1 MDFKKLQNKVV
12 QTAVNYGKKYNIQI
26 DEDFAL
32 LKLYEEVGEFTKAV
46 LIHRKKSRSEKH
58 VSEKISK
65 KELAKELA
73 DVVGVTIVIAY
84 LLGIDLENAINKK
97 WINKEK

>member
-46 LIHRKKSRSEKH
+46 LIHRKKSRPEKH